1 MKLCG
6 AAVIEVREAAGP
18 AREHVLR
25 AGSYTVGS
33 SAQCD
38 VCVGASGV
46 SRRHLQLD
54 VLTDGGV
61 LVADLGSSNG
71 TRFGRRKIERMAVVE
86 VTRLRL
92 GEAELIIHPDTDA
105 PTVVSLPDALADQRP
120 ARRSM
125 APSKA
130 TDMPNAGWALVQCLD
145 PALDQI
151 ESGIPRESVMSEVL
165 SRWSSVLGGA
175 AMRLHRGGTT
185 PSIVAAAGVVA
196 ATAVESCVVRWG
208 EWQLEIDVQPA
219 AALSTAAQQAMRTA
233 LAAMTSD
240 WVPDGP
246 VAPVDRS
253 EAEPA
258 GERSILTASPAL
270 REVYAL
276 ATRVA
281 RGEVAVLIRGES
293 GVGKDLLA
301 RWIHQQSAR
310 REGPFLAI
318 NCAALPAD
326 LLEAEVFGI
335 ERGIATGVDARAGLL
350 ERARGG
356 TVFLD
361 ELGDMAAS
369 TQAKIL
375 RALESESLYRLGGT
389 RAIPLDVRF
398 VAATHRSLDQLIA
411 EGSFRLDLYHRLA
424 AVELLIPAL
433 RERRED
439 IALLATH
446 FLAQELAR
454 WQRPSPGI
462 TEAALASLCAHDW
475 PGNVRELRNEMARAA
490 LLLDAHQALGLQQL
504 SERLR
509 TEAGAETNLSLDQAL
524 LRAEQRAFAVALAAA
539 QNDHNKAMTLLRLTR
554 SSYFRRLRAIREQ
567 NSGDF
572 PDEDESDQE

>member
-1 MKLCG
+1 MKHCG
-6 AAVIEVREAAGP
+6 SAVIEVREAAGP
-18 AREHVLR
+18 AREHALR
-25 AGSYTVGS
+25 AGSYTIGS
-33 SAQCD
+33 STQCD
-38 VCVGASGV
+38 VCLNVSGV

-61 LVADLGSSNG
+61 LIADLGSSNG

-92 GEAELIIHPDTDA
+92 GEAELIIHPDTEA
-105 PTVVSLPDALADQRP
+105 ASVVRLPDALGDDPP
-120 ARRSM
+120 ARRPI

-130 TDMPNAGWALVQCLD
+130 TDMPNAGWALIQCLD
-145 PALDQI
+145 TALDQI

-165 SRWSSVLGGA
+165 SRWSTVLNCA
-175 AMRLHRGGTT
+175 AMRLHRGET
-185 PSIVAAAGVVA
+185 PPAIVAAAGVIA
-196 ATAVESCVVRWG
+196 ATPIESCKINWG
-208 EWQLEIDVQPA
+208 DWHLEIDVEPA
-219 AALSTAAQQAMRTA
+219 AALTVAARQAMRTA
-233 LAAMTSD
+233 LAAMTSH
-240 WVPDGP
+240 WAPDRP
-246 VAPVDRS
+246 VAPVDRF
-253 EAEPA
+253 EAKPA
-258 GERSILTASPAL
+258 GDRGILTASPQL

-281 RGEVAVLIRGES
+281 RGDVAVLIRGES

-310 REGPFLAI
+310 RDGPFLAI

-424 AVELLIPAL
+424 AVELRIPTL
-433 RERRED
+433 RERRQD

-446 FLAQELAR
+446 FLAEELAR

-490 LLLDAHQALGLQQL
+490 LLLDAHQALGLEQL

-509 TEAGAETNLSLDQAL
+509 TEAGAKTDLSLDQAL
-524 LRAEQRAFAVALAAA
+524 LRAEQQAFAIALVAA
-539 QNDHNKAMTLLRLTR
+539 QDDHNKAMTLLSVTR

-567 NSGDF
+567 NAGDSA
-572 PDEDESDQE
+572 DDDVSDQE